1 MKYSNLHKN
10 VSLCFFSF
18 LCCFSLY
25 SQEIIIKGTVVDEK
39 GPLPGVNIVVKGTSN
54 GTITDFNGNFDV
66 IADAQGTLV
75 VSAIGFVTQEIPIS
89 GKRNINISMVTDMES
104 LNEVVVTALGITR
117 EKRSLGYATQ
127 ELDGEDVDRAN
138 RGNVTNA
145 ISGKI
150 AGVQVRRNTTL
161 GGSSNV
167 IIRGNTSLTGDNQ
180 PLYVID
186 GVPVDNSNYS
196 SGNNSYDYG
205 NAASD
210 INPDDIESMNVLK
223 GAAATALYGSRAAN
237 GAIVITTKSGAGTKG
252 IGVTINSGV
261 TWGTIDK
268 STFPKF
274 QQEYGGGYGRINGPE
289 GNSYFNIQ
297 DMDGD
302 GQLDLVA
309 PFTQYGGF
317 GAPYDP
323 DLLVYQWSSV
333 YPQSPNYMEPT
344 PWVAPDYGPIEMFQD
359 PLTFSNAI
367 SLSGN
372 TKGGTYRLSYS
383 KFTQEGIVPN
393 SNLDRNNFSLNSSFE
408 LSEKL
413 NASAS
418 ANYSITDVQ
427 GRTEGGV
434 GGAYTA
440 IMTNLRQYWQ
450 PNIDF
455 MELREL
461 YELTGENLSQFPG
474 GSIDNPFYVFDQ
486 NRQADTRNRFI
497 GNGSLEYSLLEWL
510 NIVGRAS
517 IDTYSFLQE
526 ERQNTLIRIPSHYNR
541 RDIFF
546 QEVNYDLMLNY
557 NKDLSDKLNISGVL
571 GTNIRRTK
579 FRSIY
584 NSTNGGL
591 IVEGLYAISN
601 SLGIPPAAQ
610 EAERNIGVDGYYGL
624 ISLGYDNMLYV
635 DVTGRNDRSSTLPS
649 GNNSFFYPSIATS
662 FIFSNLIDSD
672 VLSFGKLRLNYAEV
686 GNSAPALSLMDVLEK
701 PTPFGSTQL
710 YSVNNTKNNPALKPE
725 NTTSLEAGL
734 ETSFFGRRLGLN
746 VSVYQTNTE
755 NQIMPVV
762 ISPTTGYTRRFVNAG
777 EVKNRGVEIQLTA
790 SPIVTE
796 NFRWKTTVNWA
807 TNSSEIVSLYEGVEN
822 LQLYATGSHKVT
834 LNARV
839 GQPYGVWYGSDF
851 EYFNGQKMVNQS
863 TGVYEK
869 TATSDQI
876 IGKMLPDWNGGIDN
890 SFTYKNLSF
899 GFLIDFQK
907 GGDIFSSD
915 MAVGSRNGLYSNTTG
930 TNELGNLVRS
940 PIENGG
946 GILLEGIAPDGS
958 PNTVRTSMMNRNH
971 ALGHPTA
978 PDAMFMYDA
987 SYVKLREVILSYNLP
1002 SSLLTGSFFEGAEF
1016 SLIGSNLWIIHKNVP
1031 YADPEAGLI
1040 SGNVQGHQQGVYPA
1054 TRDLGFNVRL
1064 QF

>member
-1 MKYSNLHKN
+1 
-10 VSLCFFSF
+10 
-18 LCCFSLY
+18 
-25 SQEIIIKGTVVDEK
+25 
-39 GPLPGVNIVVKGTSN
+39 
-54 GTITDFNGNFDV
+54 
-66 IADAQGTLV
+66 
-75 VSAIGFVTQEIPIS
+75 
-89 GKRNINISMVTDMES
+89 MVTDMES